1 MKSVDFFHT
10 SWTSWTWTPLSLKCG
25 KFLEI
30 LWSKRVKNRQK
41 AFSTLLKKCGFGPDP
56 HPLVWK
62 GFTYYHGQ
70 NGLLPLDIPIDTKNT
85 VFLVSGGMVFLVSG
99 GMSKGARAIRFKNFG
114 RKILLNST
122 SGECINYIL

>member
-1 MKSVDFFHT
+1 MWIFSTPGPPSPKSVQISGNFAV
-10 SWTSWTWTPLSLKCG
+10 KKG
-25 KFLEI
+25 QEQ
-30 LWSKRVKNRQK
+30 SKKRQK
-41 AFSTLLKKCGFGPDP
+41 NTLFSTLLKKCGFGPDP

-99 GMSKGARAIRFKNFG
+99 GMSKGARAIRFKNFD
-114 RKILLNST
+114 RKILFNST